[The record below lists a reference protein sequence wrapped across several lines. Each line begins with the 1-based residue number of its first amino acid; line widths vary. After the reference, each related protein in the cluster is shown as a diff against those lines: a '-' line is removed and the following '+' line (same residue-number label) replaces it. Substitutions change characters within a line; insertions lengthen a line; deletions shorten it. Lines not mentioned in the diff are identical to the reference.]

1 MSACV
6 IKSSDL
12 HILLLKKKKKKLLQS
27 LQDIWFLQWQAF
39 LGNQTHAVKI
49 QTPPNFFVSID
60 MIVDA
65 VRQICYVWTLDEWIQ
80 VFTSTHAFTNVPYKS
95 LQIL

>member
-12 HILLLKKKKKKLLQS
+12 HILLKKKKKKLLQL

-49 QTPPNFFVSID
+49 QTPPNFFVSIG
-60 MIVDA
+60 MIVD
-65 VRQICYVWTLDEWIQ
+65 
-80 VFTSTHAFTNVPYKS
+80 FG
-95 LQIL
+95 